1 MADVATLMGN
11 IASYEASQ
19 NILEADKWGRYVVF
33 YDGEMQGDFPDFP
46 KPRTTR
52 ASGGE
57 ENPTWLDRT
66 PTLRAASISP
76 VPETVWRRLM

>member
-46 KPRTTR
+46 EATHYTCQRR
-52 ASGGE
+52 GRE
-57 ENPTWLDRT
+57 PTWLDRT